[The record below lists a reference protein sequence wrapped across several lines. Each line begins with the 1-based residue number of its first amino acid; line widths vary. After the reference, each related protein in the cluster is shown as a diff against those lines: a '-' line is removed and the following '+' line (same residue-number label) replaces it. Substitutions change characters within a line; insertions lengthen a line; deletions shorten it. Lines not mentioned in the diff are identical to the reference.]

1 MISYTSAKHKA
12 LIAVLMAG
20 SVLAPQLVWAQE
32 VASESTKP
40 GAASPNTGLEEIVVT
55 ANKRAQTIGNVGMT
69 ITALSNYTLERQGIK
84 SLSDLASQVPGLTYA
99 PTDFGTPVFTLRGVG
114 FYDYSIGGYPT
125 TSVYVDEIPLPF
137 PAYTTHANL
146 DLERVEVLKGP
157 QGTLFGQNSTGG
169 AINYIA
175 AKPTNT
181 FAAGINATAGRFSQG
196 DVDGYISGPITDT
209 LNGRLAFE
217 HDFGGDWQHSYTRND
232 SLGAKDVTNA
242 RLLLDWQPT
251 DDLKFLLNVNG
262 WQDKSDPQA
271 GQFTALVPQLET
283 RGGASAVKPA
293 VAAYP
298 FAPNDPTAADW
309 SPDHRPQADKRQYQV
324 ALRGDYNITDNI
336 VLTSITSYV
345 DYNSNQT
352 LDMDGT
358 STDLFQYN
366 DISSANSF
374 SQELRVAGG
383 EGTPF
388 RWVGGGNY
396 EHSHTNEATYQT
408 YFDSTVDTVV
418 GNGDGKA
425 RVDQKFENYAIFAN
439 GEYDLLPNLTA
450 KLGGRYTHSE
460 DTGNEC
466 TSDAGDGTAIA
477 TYAYL
482 YSKLHPGVPFPATK
496 PGDCL
501 NLLQNGQPGQFVDTL
516 AESNVSW
523 RAGLDYKLTPDVLLY
538 VNVAKGFKAGS
549 FPAIPATS
557 YRSYLPVT
565 QESLLDYEVGFK
577 TKFFDHKLGV
587 DGAAFYYDY
596 TNKQL
601 LTKILDPLVHTTQ
614 ALANIPKS
622 RVEGAELEVTAVPI
636 EGLYFSAG
644 VTYLEAD
651 ITKYVGIN
659 AAGVST
665 DFAGTPIPFT
675 PKWQYVL
682 SADYDFP
689 TTSDKIQPFVGV
701 TLTGR
706 TNTTSIVGSAVGT
719 PILPGYRSAVP
730 LANIYSIPGYSVLDL
745 RAGIEAPDGTWRAMV
760 WAKNVT
766 NTYYWNNV
774 IPAYEAVA
782 RYAGPP
788 QSYGVTFNYKF

>member
-1 MISYTSAKHKA
+1 MTYRNRTRCKA
-12 LIAVLMAG
+12 LRAALMASG
-20 SVLAPQLVWAQE
+20 ALMTQLAHAQST
-32 VASESTKP
+32 ASASS
-40 GAASPNTGLEEIVVT
+40 GATLEEIVVT
-55 ANKRAQTIGNVGMT
+55 AQKRVQSISDVGMT
-69 ITALSNYTLERQGIK
+69 ITALSGYTLERQGIK

-146 DLERVEVLKGP
+146 DVERVEVLKGP

-169 AINYIA
+169 AINNIA
-175 AKPTNT
+175 AKPSST
-181 FAAGINATAGRFSQG
+181 FEAGINVSDARFSQG
-196 DVDGYISGPITDT
+196 DVDGYISGPITEN
-209 LNGRLAFE
+209 LKARLAFE
-217 HDFGGDWQHSYTRND
+217 HDFGGDWQHSYTRNE

-242 RLLLDWQPT
+242 RLLLYWQPT
-251 DDLKFLLNVNG
+251 DDLKFLLNLNG

-271 GQFTALVPQLET
+271 SQFIALVPQLSL
-283 RGGASAVKPA
+283 GPNKSAVNPK

-298 FAPNDPTAADW
+298 FAPSDPTAADW
-309 SPDHRPQADKRQYQV
+309 SPDHRPQADKRQYQT

-345 DYNSNQT
+345 NYNTNQT

-366 DISSANSF
+366 DVSSANSF
-374 SQELRVAGG
+374 TQELRVAGG

-396 EHSHTNEATYQT
+396 EHSHTNEATFQT
-408 YFDSTVDTVV
+408 FSDSTIGTVL
-418 GNGDGKA
+418 GGGDSKGY
-425 RVDQKFENYAIFAN
+425 VDQKFENYAIFAN

-450 KLGGRYTHSE
+450 KLGGRYTHSR

-466 TSDAGDGTAIA
+466 TYDAGDRTTTAI
-477 TYAYL
+477 YANL
-482 YSKLHPGVPFPATK
+482 YSHLHPGVPFPATK

-501 NLLQNGQPGQFVDTL
+501 NFLQSGQPGLFVDTL

-523 RAGLDYKLTPDVLLY
+523 RGGLDYKVTRDVLLY
-538 VNVAKGFKAGS
+538 VNVARGYKAGS
-549 FPAIPATS
+549 FPSLPAIS

-565 QESLLDYEVGFK
+565 QEGLLDYEVGFK

-587 DGAAFYYDY
+587 NGAAFYYDY

-622 RVEGAELEVTAVPI
+622 QVKGAELEVTAVPI
-636 EGLYFSAG
+636 EGLHLSSG
-644 VTYLEAD
+644 LTYLDAI
-651 ITKYVGIN
+651 ITNYVGIN

-665 DFAGTPIPFT
+665 DFAGSPIPFT

-682 SADYDFP
+682 SADYDIP
-689 TTSDKIQPFVGV
+689 TTSSKIQPFIGV

-706 TNTTSIVGSAVGT
+706 TGTTSIVGSAIGT
-719 PILPGYRSAVP
+719 SILPGYHSAVP
-730 LANIYSIPGYSVLDL
+730 LANIYSIPSYNVLDL
-745 RAGIEAPDGTWRAMV
+745 RAGLEAPDGTWRAMV

-774 IPAYEAVA
+774 IPAYEAVT
-782 RYAGPP
+782 RYAGQP
-788 QSYGVTFNYKF
+788 QTYGVTFNYKF